1 VLLGDPYEVAD
12 RYLEI
17 NFGRDRATS
26 RTDDRSG
33 DGEARVIEA
42 WVENEAGE
50 RLTSVPQGSR
60 VRLRARVAFMVD
72 VEDPQ
77 SSVYIHN
84 SEHQAVIVV
93 SSTVSNERTGH
104 FRAGDEAVFSFSFE
118 NVLAPGRYNPVFNL
132 AHHGFGLDTID
143 RFEGAFSFVVTGSE
157 ALGGLVDVPVEF
169 GISRSDSPLAQGT
182 SA

>member
-1 VLLGDPYEVAD
+1 
-12 RYLEI
+12 
-17 NFGRDRATS
+17 
-26 RTDDRSG
+26 
-33 DGEARVIEA
+33 
-42 WVENEAGE
+42 
-50 RLTSVPQGSR
+50 
-60 VRLRARVAFMVD
+60 MVD

-93 SSTVSNERTGH
+93 SSTMSNERTGH

-143 RFEGAFSFVVTGSE
+143 RFEGAFSFVVTGSG

-169 GISRSDSPLAQGT
+169 GISRSAPLAQGT